1 MSRKNREKAKKQ
13 KVSKVGLPQ
22 GSSIYIGVERSDEVV
37 MSVYSYDSSSLFH
50 KSGISINDIRQLADD
65 KVHWVNVDGIHDVKT
80 VHDICCIF
88 GIHALT
94 EEDILNSLSRP
105 KCEIFEDYIY
115 SGIKMLK
122 NEKEDVIIEDEQLS
136 LILKNNILITF
147 QETPGDVF
155 DPIRHRLS
163 MPESRIR
170 RKSADYL
177 FLALHDVTVDN
188 YISIVDLVDEMN
200 QNIEAQIIEHPTEVV
215 LKQIQSLKTD
225 LIYLKKYIFPVRES
239 INKIMRSD
247 SIHISKDN
255 YKYFNDLYDHLIYV
269 TESIEMQREVVV
281 SHRELY
287 MSHMSNKMNAVM
299 QVLTIV
305 TTVFIPLSFIA
316 GIYGM
321 NFKNM
326 PELNWKYGYFYVLG
340 LMFIV
345 GIGMVVYFRKKRW
358 L

>member
-1 MSRKNREKAKKQ
+1 MSRKSREKAKKQ

-22 GSSIYIGVERSDEVV
+22 GSSVYIGVERSEEVV
-37 MSVYSYDSSSLFH
+37 LSIFSYDANTVSH
-50 KSGISINDIRQLADD
+50 HSGIDINNIRQLDAD
-65 KVHWVNVDGIHDVKT
+65 KVHWVNIDGIHDVKT
-80 VHDICCIF
+80 VHDICIFF

-147 QETPGDVF
+147 QETQGDVF
-155 DPIRHRLS
+155 EPIRHRLS

-188 YISIVDLVDEMN
+188 YISIVDVVDEMN
-200 QNIEAQIIEHPTEVV
+200 QNIEAQIIEHPSEVV

-316 GIYGM
+316 GVYGM

-326 PELNWKYGYFYVLG
+326 PELNWQYGYFYVLG

-345 GIGMVVYFRKKRW
+345 GMGMVAYFRKKKW